1 MVYIASLGQPELHI
15 PCSEK
20 QKAGQ
25 LSQEVDTKNSCHKS
39 GIVPVMYCHLNVTDT
54 KQLCS

>member
-1 MVYIASLGQPELHI
+1 MVYIASPGQPELHR

-39 GIVPVMYCHLNVTDT
+39 SIVPVMYCHLNVTDT
-54 KQLCS
+54 